1 MAEQSAEARTPTGR
15 RIRGLDAAERRAQR
29 REQLLDAALDLF
41 AQHGYRNTSIEQIC
55 QAAYVGTKAFY
66 ELFDGREACYI
77 ALLQRVSEQ
86 IEADMVSTLQR
97 APADQREATGML
109 IATLVHAVVD
119 DPRRARVTFGEA
131 GAISPAV
138 ERQRRT
144 NRRWA
149 AAFIESIWRKYGV
162 TTGREDLHRM
172 AIGTIGGM
180 FDLIAD
186 WLLDADPDNP
196 THVQTL
202 ITDLT
207 NFHHLIHTAL
217 TANS

>member
-1 MAEQSAEARTPTGR
+1 MAESTAVGR
-15 RIRGLDAAERRAQR
+15 RIRGLDAEQRRAQR
-29 REQLLDAALDLF
+29 REQLLDAALELF
-41 AQHGYRNTSIEQIC
+41 ARDGYLNTSIEQIC

-77 ALLQRVSEQ
+77 ALLQRISEQ
-86 IEADMVSTLQR
+86 IEADMEETFRQV
-97 APADQREATGML
+97 PADETAATKML
-109 IATLVHAVVD
+109 VATLVHAVVD
-119 DPRRARVTFGEA
+119 DPRRARVTFGES

-149 AAFIESIWRKYGV
+149 AGFIESIWHRYGV
-162 TTGREDLHRM
+162 TAGRRVPRAYLHRM

-186 WLLDADPDNP
+186 WLLDADPGNP
-196 THVQTL
+196 QDVEAL
-202 ITDLT
+202 IKDLT
-207 NFHHLIHTAL
+207 AFYQLIRTGL
-217 TANS
+217 TAQRG